1 MRNAAGIGIW
11 WRRVALALVALFGA
25 VGPLAAADLYR
36 IQGVPVDASAE
47 SGVAA
52 RELAIAQGQ
61 REGLTRLMQRLT
73 SPADHG
79 RIPDTSAVPIERY
92 VNSFEIAEERVG
104 PNQYLGVIN
113 VSYVADATRGLL
125 SSAGIPFVTRRS
137 DPILVVPLSMVAGQ
151 PAAWDETSPWRAAW
165 LENVD
170 TATVINLALPLGDL
184 ADMAAAS
191 PAGLAAGDATMLET
205 LATRYGAL
213 TSIVAIASA
222 SDASLA
228 GAVAIELR
236 RSDDWAVP
244 IFRREVEIPA
254 GSDPVA
260 ALKPVVAEAIV
271 AVEDDWKQRTAEQAA
286 AVSTIAATVPLAG
299 LAGWVQI
306 KRELTALPEVRW
318 VAVGS
323 FTQTQARVT
332 IGHLGDLER
341 LKAAVGR
348 AGLELIEETDGWQLR
363 PAGALGE
370 PSVFTPDTAV
380 TP

>member
-1 MRNAAGIGIW
+1 MRNVAWLGVG
-11 WRRVALALVALFGA
+11 RGALACALLILLWTLPA
-25 VGPLAAADLYR
+25 AHAADIYR
-36 IQGVPVDASAE
+36 IDGIPVDATGD

-52 RELAIAQGQ
+52 RSAAIAAGQ
-61 REGLTRLMQRLT
+61 REGLVRLMRRLT
-73 SPADHG
+73 SPTDHG
-79 RIPDTSAVPIERY
+79 RLPDVSALPIERY

-191 PAGLAAGDATMLET
+191 PAGLAAGDAPMLET

-286 AVSTIAATVPLAG
+286 AVSTVAATVPLAG
-299 LAGWVQI
+299 LASWVQI

-323 FTQTQARVT
+323 FTQTRARVT